1 MNTNLTEI
9 AFVLDRSGSM
19 QPLVEQTI
27 SAFNQFLAAQQA
39 LPGQARFTLVLFD
52 DIIETPIDALPVAEI
67 LPLDSR
73 VYFTRGCTALLD
85 AIGHTIDTLGQRLAK
100 TPEPDRP
107 GKVIVAILTDGLE
120 NASRRFSVRDI
131 NERIRR
137 QRETYSWEFLFLG
150 ANQDA
155 IASAVGMGI
164 QAHTSA
170 TFVADADGLAAS
182 VAAISRKSSAMRR
195 TTMGIATRE
204 DTEEILKSTTD
215 ILGEEV
221 AKRKKGKKTQ
231 DGPRLHRGEKTQDPR
246 PGK

>member
-52 DIIETPIDALPVAEI
+52 DMIETPIDAFPVAEV

-73 VYFTRGCTALLD
+73 HYTPGGCTALLD
-85 AIGHTIDTLGQRLAK
+85 AIGHTIDTLGQRLSE

-107 GKVIVAILTDGLE
+107 GKVIVAILTDGEE

-155 IASAVGMGI
+155 IASAARMGI
-164 QAHTSA
+164 QAHNSA
-170 TFVADADGLAAS
+170 TFDADADGLAAS
-182 VAAISRKSSAMRR
+182 VASISRKSSAMRR
-195 TTMGIATRE
+195 TTMGNATRE
-204 DTEEILKSTTD
+204 DAEEILKSTTD

-221 AKRKKGKKTQ
+221 RKRRKDKK
-231 DGPRLHRGEKTQDPR
+231 
-246 PGK
+246 

>member
-19 QPLVEQTI
+19 QHLVEQTI

-67 LPLDSR
+67 VPLDNR
-73 VYFTRGCTALLD
+73 LYHTRGSTALLD

-120 NASRRFSVRDI
+120 NASTRYSIKDI
-131 NERIRR
+131 SQRIRH

-155 IASAVGMGI
+155 IASAAGMGI
-164 QAHTSA
+164 QAHNSA
-170 TFVADADGLAAS
+170 TFAADADGLAAS
-182 VAAISRKSSAMRR
+182 VASISRKSSAMHRMN
-195 TTMGIATRE
+195 MGIATRE
-204 DTEEILKSTTD
+204 DTEEIHKSTTD
-215 ILGEEV
+215 ILGEEIE
-221 AKRKKGKKTQ
+221 KRRKGKK
-231 DGPRLHRGEKTQDPR
+231 
-246 PGK
+246 